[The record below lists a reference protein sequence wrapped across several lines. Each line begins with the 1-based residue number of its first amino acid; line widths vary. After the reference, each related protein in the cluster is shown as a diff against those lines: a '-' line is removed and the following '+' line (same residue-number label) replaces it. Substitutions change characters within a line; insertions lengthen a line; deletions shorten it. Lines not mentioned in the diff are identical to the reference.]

1 MPTTGEAEMNR
12 TTAPDAAPHRRDP
25 LRAAAPRAECHVLTA
40 AEFDVLWERLGLG
53 PTPVVLRLDS
63 PGRTRTERREIE
75 AAGWQALRRRG
86 LAGPTGAHPELTRLL
101 HLLARPR
108 VTLEL
113 RGWWGRSVRA
123 VAAGAPE
130 AGVLA
135 VRQDGSVTLQAC
147 GSLPSALLRVLPPA
161 APGTGRATTLPT
173 AVLAAAL
180 GAAPGGP
187 APGPARGTS
196 PLAAVG
202 ALRAALV
209 DRGVGAGD
217 AGLLARM
224 LGSTERRAQ
233 LVALT
238 GDRWGGTT
246 RAGGVLG
253 VLDGPRGRY
262 LLTRSPADDGVEWTT
277 VAPVDD
283 RRLRHR
289 LGELLAGAVPRDA
302 HPGDALLA

>member
-1 MPTTGEAEMNR
+1 MPTTGETAMTENAAR
-12 TTAPDAAPHRRDP
+12 TAPEPRP
-25 LRAAAPRAECHVLTA
+25 LRVAEPADERHVLTA
-40 AEFDVLWERLGLG
+40 AEFDVVWERLGLG
-53 PTPVVLRLDS
+53 PTPVVLRLES
-63 PGRTRTERREIE
+63 PGRTRAERQQIE

-86 LAGPTGAHPELTRLL
+86 LAGPTGAHPELARLL
-101 HLLARPR
+101 RLLARPA
-108 VTLEL
+108 VALEL

-123 VAAGAPE
+123 VAAGAPD

-135 VRQDGSVTLQAC
+135 VRQDGSLTVRSC
-147 GSLPSALLRVLPPA
+147 GSLPSALLHVLPPA
-161 APGTGRATTLPT
+161 GPGPGRAATLPT
-173 AVLAAAL
+173 SVLSAAL

-196 PLAAVG
+196 PLATVG
-202 ALRAALV
+202 GLRAELV
-209 DRGVGAGD
+209 ARGVAAAD

-224 LGSTERRAQ
+224 LGGTERRAQ

-253 VLDGPRGRY
+253 VLDGPGGRY
-262 LLTRSPADDGVEWTT
+262 LLTRSTGEDGVEWTT
-277 VAPVDD
+277 VAPTDE

-289 LGELLAGAVPRDA
+289 LGELLDGAVPRNTQA
-302 HPGDALLA
+302 AAALPA